1 MAPDSVS
8 ESATAALFG
17 MLVGTR
23 LSEPGDRVPESLP
36 AAVETVRVLGR
47 ARVIATHCD
56 LDAVARVERAFA
68 AGFGPPRPRAPG
80 GGVPPLCV
88 GGAVGPAAARADAA
102 APRRARR

>member
-68 AGFGPPRPRAPG
+68 AGFG
-80 GGVPPLCV
+80 
-88 GGAVGPAAARADAA
+88 
-102 APRRARR
+102 APRRWARDGGVRPLEVGLAIGLAARYA